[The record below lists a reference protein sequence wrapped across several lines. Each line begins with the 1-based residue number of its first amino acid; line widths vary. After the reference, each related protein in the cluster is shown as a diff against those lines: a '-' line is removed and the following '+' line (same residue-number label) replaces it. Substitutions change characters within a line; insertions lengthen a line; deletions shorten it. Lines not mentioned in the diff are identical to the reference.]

1 MINELLENLVNNLE
15 ENLTPY
21 MEGLN
26 PYQLEK
32 DYPNIYELT
41 LSTVKLLLYYFPVD
55 TIKNNL
61 PPCMLSIFNG
71 LAVWFCKPTTPL
83 QSNDKLSKAYRLYR
97 LLATGAVIKSR
108 KMENILESRIEFK
121 NNKLFRITV
130 LVEFSKGDV
139 RAIYA
144 DTKPKGGY
152 MFLKPNQELNTE
164 LLQEVAGYGSER
176 NDKDDMFPGWHS
188 KLSELRS
195 TER

>member
-1 MINELLENLVNNLE
+1 
-15 ENLTPY
+15 
-21 MEGLN
+21 
-26 PYQLEK
+26 
-32 DYPNIYELT
+32 
-41 LSTVKLLLYYFPVD
+41 
-55 TIKNNL
+55 
-61 PPCMLSIFNG
+61 
-71 LAVWFCKPTTPL
+71 
-83 QSNDKLSKAYRLYR
+83 
-97 LLATGAVIKSR
+97 
-108 KMENILESRIEFK
+108 MENILESRIEFK